1 MKSLINIRFGSFCAL
16 VFLLGINSCS
26 TEKNKFFNRAYH
38 NTTAK
43 FNGYFN
49 ANEVIK
55 EALIDFHTQNKDDYT
70 KILPV
75 FIIPDDA
82 KSKSLYAP
90 MDKAI
95 GKTGVVIKKHAMP
108 NAEKHANKKEEWCKW
123 IDNNW
128 LVMGIGYFYKRDFN
142 EARIRF
148 EYVFKQYQAD
158 PIKYEAWL
166 WEAKT
171 FMELGDFVNAQ
182 TYLDKLQEKFE
193 EQTDKQKIAAKK
205 AKDAKAK
212 KSKSKS
218 KSKKPV
224 QNLNPDMDSKMYD
237 DIQQTWADFHLRK
250 KEWTK
255 AEERLKKAIAIT
267 KSKKQKARLYFILG
281 QLYQQ
286 KGDRAGANLMYA
298 RVDKMNPEYEME
310 FYSRIF
316 RALNYDGGS
325 SFTLKRQLLKMAKDD
340 KNKDYLDQ
348 IYYALA
354 EIEFKENNIDNAVTY
369 LKKSVKY
376 STTNNR
382 QKGLS
387 YKRLGDFY
395 YEKKKFIHAKSYY
408 DSTMASLPP
417 EYENYAKVKEKSE
430 SLKDLV
436 TNLLVIQNE
445 DSLQRMRNMTL
456 PQLEKYVEGVI
467 IAEDKEKERKR
478 QAEENAAAKDPQTP
492 VANNGGNGWYFY
504 NPAIMAQGFTAF
516 KKAWGVRKLED
527 NWRRSDK
534 STSGE
539 FVEDTTDNTTTAP
552 ESADMRKRID
562 DRIAKLA
569 RDQRALDAAKGR
581 LIEAL
586 YSAGT
591 IYNDRLREEK
601 LAVELFTRLIKDY
614 EDSKNGLPAHYQM
627 FVINKEDKTGPHATW
642 ILTKHPDSE
651 YAKLILNPAGVQNEA
666 LVRQGDVKKYEDA
679 FYGYKRKDYE
689 NVLLACNDVISK
701 EPKNSMLPKYYFLR
715 AMTYGEMK
723 KMPEFES
730 ALSET
735 AAKYPKEEVGIAAA
749 ELLGRVR
756 NKVSIDNAAQ
766 GKSTYIY
773 EKDAEHFF
781 VLVFTS
787 KMGSVNDAK
796 AKISNFNSSDFGLDN
811 LKITNTF
818 LNTDDQVILVKGFK
832 DSKKALDYYSA
843 FKSTDMVKGL
853 NGDAD
858 FFIITNKNYAS
869 FYVEKVVADYVK
881 FFKENYLK

>member
-1 MKSLINIRFGSFCAL
+1 LKSLVNIRFGSVCAL
-16 VFLLGINSCS
+16 VFLLGTFSCS
-26 TEKNKFFNRAYH
+26 TEKNKFFNRGYH

-55 EALIDFHTQNKDDYT
+55 EALIDFHNQNKDDYT

-75 FIIPDDA
+75 FIIPDET

-95 GKTGVVIKKHAMP
+95 GKTGKVIKKHSMP
-108 NAEKHANKKEEWCKW
+108 DPEKHANKKEEWCKW

-128 LVMGIGYFYKRDFN
+128 MVMGIGYFYKRDFN
-142 EARIRF
+142 EARTRF
-148 EYVFKQYQAD
+148 EYVFKQYQAE

-205 AKDAKAK
+205 AKDAKTK
-212 KSKSKS
+212 KSKSKT
-218 KSKKPV
+218 KGKKGTP
-224 QNLNPDMDSKMYD
+224 NLNPDMDSKMYD

-255 AEERLKKAIAIT
+255 AEERLKKAVVIT
-267 KSKKQKARLYFILG
+267 KNKKQRARLYFILG

-286 KGDRAGANLMYA
+286 KGDRSAANLMYF
-298 RVDKMNPEYEME
+298 RVDKLNPEYEME

-316 RALNYDGGS
+316 RALNYDGGN
-325 SFTLKRQLLKMAKDD
+325 SFALKRQLQKMAKDE

-354 EIEFKENNIDNAVTY
+354 EIEFKENNVDGAIVY
-369 LKKSVKY
+369 LKKSVKF
-376 STTNNR
+376 STNNNR

-395 YEKKKFIHAKSYY
+395 YEKKKFINSKMYY
-408 DSTMASLPP
+408 DSTMANLPP
-417 EYENYAKVKEKSE
+417 EYENYAVVKEKSE

-445 DSLQRMRNMTL
+445 DSLQRMRTMK
-456 PQLEKYVEGVI
+456 PGELEKFVEKQLL
-467 IAEDKEKERKR
+467 AEDAEKERQR
-478 QAEENAAAKDPQTP
+478 QREENESAKDPKNT
-492 VANNGGNGWYFY
+492 VATTNTNGWYFY
-504 NPAIMAQGFTAF
+504 NPTIMAQGFSAF
-516 KKAWGVRKLED
+516 KKVWGVRKLED
-527 NWRRSDK
+527 NWRRSDR
-534 STSGE
+534 SSVSDFT
-539 FVEDTTDNTTTAP
+539 EDTTNNSTDKAT
-552 ESADMRKRID
+552 EGDMRKRID
-562 DRIAKLA
+562 DRIAKLQHDE
-569 RDQRALDAAKGR
+569 RTMDAAKGR
-581 LIEAL
+581 LVEAL
-586 YSAGT
+586 YNAGT
-591 IYNDRLREEK
+591 IYNDRLHEQK
-601 LAVELFTRLIKDY
+601 LAVECFDRLVK
-614 EDSKNGLPAHYQM
+614 EFEESKNGLPAHYQLY
-627 FVINKEDKTGPHATW
+627 VIKKEDINGADAVW

-651 YAKLILNPAGVQNEA
+651 YAKLIRNPNSVQDEA
-666 LVRQGDVKKYEDA
+666 MERLGDVKKYEEA
-679 FYGYKRKDYE
+679 FTNYKRKDYE

-701 EPKNSMLPKYYFLR
+701 DPKNSMLPKYYFLR
-715 AMTYGEMK
+715 AMAYGELK

-735 AAKYPKEEVGIAAA
+735 ATKYPKEEVGIAAA
-749 ELLGRVR
+749 DYLNRVR
-756 NKVSIDNAAQ
+756 HNASIQDVIS
-766 GKSTYIY
+766 GKSTYVF
-773 EKDAEHFF
+773 EDEAEHFF
-781 VLVFTS
+781 VLVFTG

-818 LNTDDQVILVKGFK
+818 LNTDDQIILVKGFPNA
-832 DSKKALDYYSA
+832 KKALDYYNA
-843 FKSTDMVKGL
+843 FKQSDMVKGL
-853 NGDAD
+853 NTAD
-858 FFIITNKNYAS
+858 FFVITNKNYAS
-869 FYVEKVVADYVK
+869 FYVEKVVADYLK